1 MATVLLD
8 LWGENAQSVSD
19 MSEHHHHIAVLA
31 GDGIGPE
38 VMAEALKVLDAVSA
52 KFGFTVSRKEAFVG
66 GAGIDHC
73 GKALPEETIR
83 ACEEADAVLFGSV
96 GGPKWEHLPANE
108 QPERGALLPLRK
120 HFGLYANLRP
130 GVCLPALTHASPI
143 KNELIEGGFDI
154 LCVRELTGGLYFGQ
168 PRFREQEGDDEVV
181 VDTMRYHKSEMVRI
195 AKVAFEAARGRRKR
209 VTSVDKA
216 NVLTNSLLWR
226 ETMTEVARDYP
237 DVELL
242 HMYVDNAA
250 MQLVRDPSQFDV
262 ILTGNIFGDILSDE
276 ASVITGS
283 LGMLPSA
290 SMGAQAPALFEPIHG
305 SAPDIAGQDKANPLA
320 TILSAGMMLRLAFGL
335 SEEADAVEN
344 AVRQTLRDGFR
355 TGDIME
361 DGCTLVGCAEMGRLV
376 AERL

>member
-168 PRFREQEGDDEVV
+168 PRFREEEGDDEVV

-242 HMYVDNAA
+242 HM
-250 MQLVRDPSQFDV
+250 
-262 ILTGNIFGDILSDE
+262 LS
-276 ASVITGS
+276 
-283 LGMLPSA
+283 L
-290 SMGAQAPALFEPIHG
+290 IH
-305 SAPDIAGQDKANPLA
+305 I
-320 TILSAGMMLRLAFGL
+320 
-335 SEEADAVEN
+335 
-344 AVRQTLRDGFR
+344 
-355 TGDIME
+355 
-361 DGCTLVGCAEMGRLV
+361 
-376 AERL
+376 